1 MINYKANPLN
11 LTESDIRWVEET
23 YSSMSVEERIGQ
35 LFCPIG
41 YSSDPNYLTHVI
53 LSKHPGGILFR
64 TGGKDEMA
72 ATYSFLQKNSR
83 IPMFTAANLEAGG
96 DGIVREG
103 TSFGKQMQIA
113 HLQWG
118 KL

>member
-41 YSSDPNYLTHVI
+41 YSSDPN
-53 LSKHPGGILFR
+53 
-64 TGGKDEMA
+64 
-72 ATYSFLQKNSR
+72 
-83 IPMFTAANLEAGG
+83 
-96 DGIVREG
+96 
-103 TSFGKQMQIA
+103 
-113 HLQWG
+113 
-118 KL
+118 